1 MNVHQ
6 RLVSALY
13 VFAGALAWLISSHYV
28 GYFVG
33 YFQLGRK
40 IGVGADV
47 ITHGLPLLIAA
58 GVMLW
63 MKMSPKISNF
73 CSDAML
79 ELTKVSFPGSKE
91 IRFGTLVVIVT
102 VVIAGT
108 FLGLVD
114 MAFTAI
120 VRTVIGA

>member
-1 MNVHQ
+1 MNLHQ

-13 VFAGALAWLISSHYV
+13 VLAGALAWLISNHYV
-28 GYFVG
+28 GYFIG

-40 IGVGADV
+40 IGIGADV
-47 ITHGLPLLIAA
+47 IMHGLPLLIAG

-63 MKMSPKISNF
+63 MKMNRKVNTF

-91 IRFGTLVVIVT
+91 IRFGTLIVIVT
-102 VVIAGT
+102 VVLAGT
-108 FLGLVD
+108 FFGLVD

-120 VRTVIGA
+120 VKTVIGA

>member
-1 MNVHQ
+1 MNTHQ

-13 VFAGALAWLISSHYV
+13 VLAGALAWLITSHYTA
-28 GYFVG
+28 YFVG

-40 IGVGADV
+40 IGVGSDV
-47 ITHGLPLLIAA
+47 LTHALPLLVAG

-63 MKMSPKISNF
+63 MKLNQKVNNF

-91 IRFGTLVVIVT
+91 IRFGTLIVILT
-102 VVIAGT
+102 VVLAGT
-108 FLGLVD
+108 FLGLAD
-114 MAFTAI
+114 MAFNAI
-120 VRTVIGA
+120 VKTVIGA

>member
-13 VFAGALAWLISSHYV
+13 VLAGALAWLISSHYT

-40 IGVGADV
+40 IGIGADV
-47 ITHGLPLLIAA
+47 VTHAVPLLVAI
-58 GVMLW
+58 GVMLF
-63 MKMSPKISNF
+63 MKLNRNVNTF

-79 ELTKVSFPGSKE
+79 ELTKVSFPGAKE
-91 IRFGTLVVIVT
+91 VRFGTLIVILT
-102 VVIAGT
+102 VVLAGT
-108 FLGLVD
+108 FLGLAD

-120 VRTVIGA
+120 VKTVIGA